1 MSEKMFNTRIIHKH
15 DTQVNWEKAT
25 GFVPKIGEL
34 IVYDPDE
41 NFGYARMKMGDG
53 VTNVNDLPFVVD
65 IATDE
70 EIIEMLGAENI
81 DMLPAVTD
89 ADGAMLT
96 DENDNILMW

>member
-1 MSEKMFNTRIIHKH
+1 LLKESE
-15 DTQVNWEKAT
+15 
-25 GFVPKIGEL
+25 
-34 IVYDPDE
+34 
-41 NFGYARMKMGDG
+41 
-53 VTNVNDLPFVVD
+53 